1 METQEQILKEQRLR
15 IEVLR
20 HQLLLRYYE
29 LLLSLDVLTQAAE
42 VKTLMGYINTLERYA
57 KRFENKPSKK
67 ESGKKGRKN
76 TADETTADDI
86 HPEAS
91 ISLSEHAKELFD
103 MMALDDNLPS
113 EENELPADIDDFL
126 KAGYAVFS
134 NSKNYEP
141 IKIRHI
147 SKTTRPDKFKTASK
161 KNPYPKI
168 YTILPGSTK
177 NLNMAS

>member
-29 LLLSLDVLTQAAE
+29 LLLSLDVLAQAAE

-57 KRFENKPSKK
+57 KRFENTPSK
-67 ESGKKGRKN
+67 
-76 TADETTADDI
+76 
-86 HPEAS
+86 
-91 ISLSEHAKELFD
+91 
-103 MMALDDNLPS
+103 
-113 EENELPADIDDFL
+113 
-126 KAGYAVFS
+126 
-134 NSKNYEP
+134 P

>member
-67 ESGKKGRKN
+67 EAGKKRRKN

-86 HPEAS
+86 HPETS

-126 KAGYAVFS
+126 KAGYARFLKQHKLRAH
-134 NSKNYEP
+134 KNTP
-141 IKIRHI
+141 HI
-147 SKTTRPDKFKTASK
+147 ED
-161 KNPYPKI
+161 NP
-168 YTILPGSTK
+168 SR
-177 NLNMAS
+177 

>member
-29 LLLSLDVLTQAAE
+29 LLLSLDVLAQAAE

-67 ESGKKGRKN
+67 EAEKKGRKN

-86 HPEAS
+86 HPETS

-103 MMALDDNLPS
+103 MWRIFM
-113 EENELPADIDDFL
+113 
-126 KAGYAVFS
+126 
-134 NSKNYEP
+134 
-141 IKIRHI
+141 
-147 SKTTRPDKFKTASK
+147 
-161 KNPYPKI
+161 
-168 YTILPGSTK
+168 GS
-177 NLNMAS
+177 

>member
-67 ESGKKGRKN
+67 EAGKKRRKN

-86 HPEAS
+86 HPRKAAAVRFQS
-91 ISLSEHAKELFD
+91 NRTAFLCPQQMSSLNYTKFLSYISSLRA
-103 MMALDDNLPS
+103 
-113 EENELPADIDDFL
+113 
-126 KAGYAVFS
+126 
-134 NSKNYEP
+134 
-141 IKIRHI
+141 
-147 SKTTRPDKFKTASK
+147 
-161 KNPYPKI
+161 
-168 YTILPGSTK
+168 
-177 NLNMAS
+177 

>member
-67 ESGKKGRKN
+67 EAGKKGRKN
-76 TADETTADDI
+76 TADDI

-126 KAGYAVFS
+126 KAGYARFLEQQKLRAH
-134 NSKNYEP
+134 KNTPYLE
-141 IKIRHI
+141 
-147 SKTTRPDKFKTASK
+147 D
-161 KNPYPKI
+161 NPPR
-168 YTILPGSTK
+168 
-177 NLNMAS
+177 

>member
-20 HQLLLRYYE
+20 HRLLLRYYE

-67 ESGKKGRKN
+67 EAGKKGRKN

-91 ISLSEHAKELFD
+91 ISLSGFQEVIDVGRQFVFFRWQIVVKIHHI
-103 MMALDDNLPS
+103 
-113 EENELPADIDDFL
+113 EEFL
-126 KAGYAVFS
+126 CVF
-134 NSKNYEP
+134 
-141 IKIRHI
+141 
-147 SKTTRPDKFKTASK
+147 
-161 KNPYPKI
+161 
-168 YTILPGSTK
+168 G
-177 NLNMAS
+177 

>member
-67 ESGKKGRKN
+67 EAGKKGRKN

-126 KAGYAVFS
+126 KAGYARFLEQQKLRAHKNTPHIED
-134 NSKNYEP
+134 NSS
-141 IKIRHI
+141 R
-147 SKTTRPDKFKTASK
+147 
-161 KNPYPKI
+161 
-168 YTILPGSTK
+168 
-177 NLNMAS
+177 

>member
-29 LLLSLDVLTQAAE
+29 LLLSLDVLRQAAE
-42 VKTLMGYINTLERYA
+42 EKTLIGYNNTRERYA

-67 ESGKKGRKN
+67 EAGKKGRKN

-126 KAGYAVFS
+126 KAGYARFLEQQKLRAH
-134 NSKNYEP
+134 KNTP
-141 IKIRHI
+141 HI
-147 SKTTRPDKFKTASK
+147 NPDK
-161 KNPYPKI
+161 
-168 YTILPGSTK
+168 
-177 NLNMAS
+177 M

>member
-29 LLLSLDVLTQAAE
+29 LLLSLDVLAQAAE

-67 ESGKKGRKN
+67 EAEKKGRKN

-86 HPEAS
+86 RTFRNVLLRVMESVAHD
-91 ISLSEHAKELFD
+91 HR
-103 MMALDDNLPS
+103 
-113 EENELPADIDDFL
+113 FL
-126 KAGYAVFS
+126 RGRIGY
-134 NSKNYEP
+134 
-141 IKIRHI
+141 
-147 SKTTRPDKFKTASK
+147 
-161 KNPYPKI
+161 
-168 YTILPGSTK
+168 
-177 NLNMAS
+177 

>member
-20 HQLLLRYYE
+20 HRLLLRYYE

-67 ESGKKGRKN
+67 EAGKKGRKN

-103 MMALDDNLPS
+103 MMDLDDNLPS

-126 KAGYAVFS
+126 KAGYARFLEQQ
-134 NSKNYEP
+134 KLRAH
-141 IKIRHI
+141 KIRHI
-147 SKTTRPDKFKTASK
+147 SIPIKCKHIDTPHHKRNTEILMRTKIFKH
-161 KNPYPKI
+161 KNRVSE
-168 YTILPGSTK
+168 L
-177 NLNMAS
+177 

>member
-29 LLLSLDVLTQAAE
+29 LLLSLDVLAQAAE

-67 ESGKKGRKN
+67 EAGKKGRKN

-91 ISLSEHAKELFD
+91 ISLSEHA
-103 MMALDDNLPS
+103 

-126 KAGYAVFS
+126 KAGYARFLKQQKLRAH
-134 NSKNYEP
+134 KNTP
-141 IKIRHI
+141 HI
-147 SKTTRPDKFKTASK
+147 ED
-161 KNPYPKI
+161 NP
-168 YTILPGSTK
+168 SR
-177 NLNMAS
+177 

>member
-67 ESGKKGRKN
+67 DVR
-76 TADETTADDI
+76 
-86 HPEAS
+86 HPCT
-91 ISLSEHAKELFD
+91 LQ
-103 MMALDDNLPS
+103 
-113 EENELPADIDDFL
+113 
-126 KAGYAVFS
+126 
-134 NSKNYEP
+134 
-141 IKIRHI
+141 
-147 SKTTRPDKFKTASK
+147 TASGH
-161 KNPYPKI
+161 I
-168 YTILPGSTK
+168 F
-177 NLNMAS
+177 

>member
-29 LLLSLDVLTQAAE
+29 LLLSLDVLAQAAE

-67 ESGKKGRKN
+67 EAGKN
-76 TADETTADDI
+76 I

-126 KAGYAVFS
+126 KAGYARFLKQQKLRAH
-134 NSKNYEP
+134 KNTP
-141 IKIRHI
+141 HI
-147 SKTTRPDKFKTASK
+147 ED
-161 KNPYPKI
+161 NP
-168 YTILPGSTK
+168 SR
-177 NLNMAS
+177 

>member
-67 ESGKKGRKN
+67 EAGKKRRKN

-103 MMALDDNLPS
+103 ICLLYTSPS
-113 EENELPADIDDFL
+113 PRDA
-126 KAGYAVFS
+126 
-134 NSKNYEP
+134 
-141 IKIRHI
+141 
-147 SKTTRPDKFKTASK
+147 
-161 KNPYPKI
+161 
-168 YTILPGSTK
+168 
-177 NLNMAS
+177 

>member
-29 LLLSLDVLTQAAE
+29 LLLSLDVLAQAAE

-67 ESGKKGRKN
+67 EAGKKGRKN
-76 TADETTADDI
+76 TA
-86 HPEAS
+86 EAS

-126 KAGYAVFS
+126 KAGYARFLKQQKLRAH
-134 NSKNYEP
+134 KNTP
-141 IKIRHI
+141 HI
-147 SKTTRPDKFKTASK
+147 ED
-161 KNPYPKI
+161 NP
-168 YTILPGSTK
+168 SR
-177 NLNMAS
+177 